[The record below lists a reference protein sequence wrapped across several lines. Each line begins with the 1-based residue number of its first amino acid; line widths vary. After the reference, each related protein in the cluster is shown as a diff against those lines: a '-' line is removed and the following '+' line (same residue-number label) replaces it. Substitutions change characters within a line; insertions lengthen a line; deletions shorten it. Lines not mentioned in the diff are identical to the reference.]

1 MKKKSRHAVLRIFVF
16 LSLLPL
22 GCVPKP
28 PQDDVALIK
37 KLLVKFENGLREKD
51 MSILT
56 SVTSKEQENLASK
69 LITDL
74 SAWGEISNIY
84 IASKRFTIVRD
95 SAKVELTFRMK
106 SPEGET
112 VSEESEKPVNLFL
125 SKKKGQWRI
134 ETYKIM
140 PDEE

>member
-1 MKKKSRHAVLRIFVF
+1 MKKKSRHVVLRIFVF

-51 MSILT
+51 MSVLT

-84 IASKRFTIVRD
+84 IASKRFTIVGD
-95 SAKVELTFRMK
+95 SAKVELEFGTR
-106 SPEGET
+106 SPEGRNQ
-112 VSEESEKPVNLFL
+112 SGDFEKSVNLFL
-125 SKKKGQWRI
+125 NKEKGKWKI

-140 PDEE
+140 TDEQ